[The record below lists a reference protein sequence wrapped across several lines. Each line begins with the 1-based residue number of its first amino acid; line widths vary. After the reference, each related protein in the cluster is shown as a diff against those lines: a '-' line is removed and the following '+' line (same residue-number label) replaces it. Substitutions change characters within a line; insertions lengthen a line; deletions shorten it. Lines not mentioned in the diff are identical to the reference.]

1 MKNKTEKRSPL
12 KEKPL
17 RHAGQSIDDAIDDK
31 SINAFTWFLYPG
43 ILFSFVLDAW
53 LRYLYPRPA
62 TSPWFLTILTIII
75 SVLATVK
82 IINLAKEIGRLRMA
96 RDGEKLVGEGL
107 QELLKQGAT
116 VFHDVQGE
124 KFNIDH
130 VVVSQHGI
138 FLIETKTYS
147 KPIKKEAVITHDKS
161 NVYVDG
167 FPVERNPIDQVNA
180 LSRWLQELLQKSTG
194 IKFYI
199 KPVILFPGWY
209 TEKVK
214 GGEET
219 WILNP
224 KALPTFIEN
233 EPIRLKETDV
243 HLVAFHL
250 SRYIKT
256 YEIK

>member
-1 MKNKTEKRSPL
+1 MKTKPQKRSPL
-12 KEKPL
+12 KDKPL
-17 RHAGQSIDDAIDDK
+17 RYAGQSLDEAIEDK
-31 SINAFTWFLYPG
+31 ALSALQWFLLATITG
-43 ILFSFVLDAW
+43 IFVAGDW
-53 LRYLYPRPA
+53 IRYLYPMPA
-62 TSPWFLTILTIII
+62 VKPWLVTIIFVMI
-75 SVLATVK
+75 VVWSIIK
-82 IINLAKEIGRLRMA
+82 IIGTIKVIKKLRMA

-107 QELLKQGAT
+107 QELIRQGAT
-116 VFHDVQGE
+116 VFHDIQGE

-130 VVVSQHGI
+130 VAVSQHGI

-167 FPVERNPIDQVNA
+167 FPIERNPIDQVNA
-180 LSRWLQELLQKSTG
+180 LTKWLQELLQKSTG
-194 IKFYI
+194 NKFYI

-214 GGEET
+214 GGEEI

-233 EPIRLKETDV
+233 EPIRLKESDV

-250 SRYIKT
+250 SRYIRAHETK
-256 YEIK
+256 